1 MQFGHNMSEW
11 CKYSSFKRMYDL
23 VYKAMHMAGVA
34 EKLGVPEW
42 QNESCQ
48 NLSYESEAT
57 GEEVKYR
64 ILHPNYILHVN
75 EVGNH
80 TCQFDDGHK
89 DGQKYIVERGF
100 QPRTSCSASETHWTT
115 LGFTSGTG
123 KPVLCGIIFAAE
135 TLSVE
140 ERLGIDFFVKCQD
153 DMFSKENYGPGKYFP
168 GGPKCKF
175 QGHKIPCYVT
185 RSSKGV

>member
-1 MQFGHNMSEW
+1 
-11 CKYSSFKRMYDL
+11 MYDL

-34 EKLGVPEW
+34 EKLSVPEW
-42 QNESCQ
+42 QNKFGQKVSC
-48 NLSYESEAT
+48 ESEAT
-57 GEEVKYR
+57 GEKVEYR
-64 ILHPNYILHVN
+64 ILHPDYVLLVYKVRNNI
-75 EVGNH
+75 
-80 TCQFDDGHK
+80 CQRDDGHK
-89 DGQKYIVERGF
+89 GGQKYLLRRGF
-100 QPRTSCSASETHWTT
+100 QPRTSCSTSEAHWTT
-115 LGFTSGTG
+115 LGFTSSTSE
-123 KPVLCGIIFAAE
+123 PVLCGIIFIAE